1 VTGLYYTFFS
11 PLFRMNKRKDTRG
24 KGIFS
29 KLTLGFI
36 NLKKLDISRLIY
48 NQSISGTTS

>member
-29 KLTLGFI
+29 KLTLAD
-36 NLKKLDISRLIY
+36 NLDTHEHLTLCLDDMVD
-48 NQSISGTTS
+48 